1 MSETQ
6 DPLASLLALSENPA
20 KLFEDRKVTFYGPDS
35 TFAHAAKEAK
45 SEDKSEDESP
55 LHKALKS
62 LSKALSDYE
71 SPPWSPESRQ
81 RYWQLALYLVGNQ
94 DDPELRF
101 DLATT
106 INLLSEP
113 NEKAIV
119 RPPTESEKKSLE
131 PAAARVEARNVGWDK
146 RPEKWT
152 AADWRLLGFVQD
164 WQRDATD
171 TDTDSV
177 IERTPI
183 FLANAQSG
191 TALVLVVERLPG
203 PPRLITPHWWRLGL
217 IPLKKERKEVKDG
230 EKEEKELPQAISDAI
245 LAVLG
250 TQPDERFQF
259 RWWLEPML
267 ENRWPD
273 AIALAE
279 SNEMSAAIAAKA
291 LLDRTPGSP
300 PLLDPKVGISGTLN
314 GSPGTSLHE
323 WRVGRVD
330 RVVRKMEA
338 AEQAG
343 VLTFLLNEES
353 AKQVTS
359 DKPSVQPV
367 ESFDDAYEASLC
379 TCSHLQQYKQSEA
392 AHFIAWEDKET
403 VIPKMA
409 KPSECFL
416 EMETHPDF
424 MATDDERATDQRRA
438 EVDARF
444 QQSPGVEHFLLD
456 QPIWQCDAPP
466 EERWPMAEAEH
477 EPDDDGSQSAHQPS
491 GERAE
496 FAGTWNR
503 ISRDTML
510 EYAISDD
517 PAWHRVGVVCGA
529 GLGKTTNLNWLAAR
543 INRRQLGRDKNLAV
557 FMELSDFELLKDQ
570 EKLKNELVTRINNR
584 KSGKQDLTDLAVERM
599 LTDGRITFLL
609 DSLDQANPDPN
620 GKAVKALVALLDG
633 GKWKACRVWVSGRPY
648 AFRMARKKLETLK
661 GNPPWQF
668 LRIGQLDEPE
678 CRQLL
683 ETFRRP
689 GNARLAAS
697 VEWSSS

>member
-1 MSETQ
+1 MNETR
-6 DPLASLLALSENPA
+6 DPLESLEALSKNASDLAEHLKA
-20 KLFEDRKVTFYGPDS
+20 TFYGPDS
-35 TFAHAAKEAK
+35 TFARALKGAEWSESLQDILLKVSTTLSQIELTDGERKSWQRLQQIALLYVGDQKLPDFRFVLPHADALFAEPDDGAVPTVLE
-45 SEDKSEDESP
+45 SE
-55 LHKALKS
+55 LKS
-62 LSKALSDYE
+62 LK
-71 SPPWSPESRQ
+71 P
-81 RYWQLALYLVGNQ
+81 
-94 DDPELRF
+94 
-101 DLATT
+101 
-106 INLLSEP
+106 
-113 NEKAIV
+113 AIAFLKD
-119 RPPTESEKKSLE
+119 KKRGWNK
-131 PAAARVEARNVGWDK
+131 PVDKWNVV
-146 RPEKWT
+146 
-152 AADWRLLGFVQD
+152 DWRLLGFVQD
-164 WQRDATD
+164 WLRDATD
-171 TDTDSV
+171 ENTDSL

-183 FLANAQSG
+183 FLADHHRG
-191 TALVLVVERLPG
+191 TALTLAIERLPG
-203 PPRLITPHWWRLGL
+203 PPRTITPHSLRLGM
-217 IPLKKERKEVKDG
+217 IPLG
-230 EKEEKELPQAISDAI
+230 ENNELPQTIRKAI
-245 LAVLG
+245 LDVLG
-250 TQPDERFQF
+250 DRPDVRFQF
-259 RWWLEPML
+259 RWWLEPRI
-267 ENRWPD
+267 ENRWHD
-273 AIALAE
+273 NIAEAD
-279 SNEMSAAIAAKA
+279 SAEMSAAIATEA
-291 LLDRTPGSP
+291 LLERSVESP
-300 PLLDPKVGISGTLN
+300 PLLDPKVGISGTLKE
-314 GSPGTSLHE
+314 SAGTRLRE
-323 WRVGRVD
+323 WRVGDVD
-330 RVVRKMEA
+330 RVAQKMEA
-338 AEQAG
+338 ARAAG

-353 AKQVTS
+353 AKQATS
-359 DKPSVQPV
+359 DKPAVQPV

-689 GNARLAAS
+689 GDARLAAS